1 MGARLDSLPP
11 MLQCRLETM
20 VLNTNAGSRRRA
32 DASATKI
39 AWTCTSPF
47 ELHPSLPCPSSS
59 LLPHEPHLPWSSPG
73 PLPPPLTHTPS
84 SRSYTPESQPTRIHT
99 LPAPTRG
106 QAKPS
111 PSFYT
116 YDCRS
121 GPLLTKEGGRHLH
134 GAGEY
139 LLDHPSGVTSKPD
152 SACCHRYRSFSAGS
166 GLSLACCRRL
176 WLLARMLPLA
186 PVSRSHTAAGSS
198 LSLAHCRRL
207 RSLARMLPL
216 ASVSRSRA
224 AAGSG
229 FSLACCRRLRS
240 LARMPP
246 PAPLSRSHTAACI
259 SLLVTYPGI
268 SKTST
273 FVPTY
278 TSCSFF
284 SVEKPNSWYKSG
296 LVITTLRTLFTQN
309 IRGISR
315 DS

>member
-1 MGARLDSLPP
+1 MG
-11 MLQCRLETM
+11 
-20 VLNTNAGSRRRA
+20 LNTNTDSRRRA

-176 WLLARMLPLA
+176 WLLARILPPAPVFCSHTVAVTCFSLAHCLLHLPLTSKLHRHRFLA
-186 PVSRSHTAAGSS
+186 HILSSIRYLARTLPTGLVTSSHTAAGFGP
-198 LSLAHCRRL
+198 C
-207 RSLARMLPL
+207 
-216 ASVSRSRA
+216 
-224 AAGSG
+224 
-229 FSLACCRRLRS
+229 LACCRRNRS
-240 LARMPP
+240 LACTR
-246 PAPLSRSHTAACI
+246 AH
-259 SLLVTYPGI
+259 
-268 SKTST
+268 
-273 FVPTY
+273 
-278 TSCSFF
+278 
-284 SVEKPNSWYKSG
+284 
-296 LVITTLRTLFTQN
+296 
-309 IRGISR
+309 
-315 DS
+315 

>member
-20 VLNTNAGSRRRA
+20 VLNTNGGSRRRA

-176 WLLARMLPLA
+176 WLLARMLPPA
-186 PVSRSHTAAGSS
+186 P
-198 LSLAHCRRL
+198 
-207 RSLARMLPL
+207 
-216 ASVSRSRA
+216 VSRSRA

-229 FSLACCRRLRS
+229 FSLAHCPRHLSFAHTLSLSRASPSHTASYTCLLPANYTGTVFLPTYCRRYRYLVVHCRQDWS
-240 LARMPP
+240 LARIL
-246 PAPLSRSHTAACI
+246 PLASVPVSRAAAGTGLSLAQGHTDA
-259 SLLVTYPGI
+259 G
-268 SKTST
+268 
-273 FVPTY
+273 
-278 TSCSFF
+278 
-284 SVEKPNSWYKSG
+284 SG
-296 LVITTLRTLFTQN
+296 LSLAYCR
-309 IRGISR
+309 
-315 DS
+315 

>member
-176 WLLARMLPLA
+176 WLLARMLL
-186 PVSRSHTAAGSS
+186 
-198 LSLAHCRRL
+198 
-207 RSLARMLPL
+207 
-216 ASVSRSRA
+216 
-224 AAGSG
+224 
-229 FSLACCRRLRS
+229 
-240 LARMPP
+240 
-246 PAPLSRSHTAACI
+246 PAPLSRSHAAAGTGLSLAYSRRLRSLSRILPPAPVSSACCRWLRCLARVLPPALASRSHTAPGTCLLLTHCRCHVLLPRTLPPTPASYQQTTPAPFSCPHTVVDTGISSYTAARI
-259 SLLVTYPGI
+259 GH
-268 SKTST
+268 
-273 FVPTY
+273 
-278 TSCSFF
+278 
-284 SVEKPNSWYKSG
+284 
-296 LVITTLRTLFTQN
+296 
-309 IRGISR
+309 
-315 DS
+315 